1 MADNFGWAYIEGASV
16 SGTDT
21 GLMVKVSGTST
32 TSYSELVWNNTTKK
46 LTVTGT
52 AATAT
57 ALAVTGKVE
66 ANNATI
72 SSDLTV
78 TNDVA
83 VGASAR
89 SFANASFFRGNCLTI
104 RSTEVI
110 PQDYRGLAYG
120 PLSVADDAALII
132 GTDAILA
139 IEPEAN
145 LPAVLS

>member
-32 TSYSELVWNNTTKK
+32 TSYSELAWDNTTKK

-52 AATAT
+52 SASATAVE
-57 ALAVTGKVE
+57 VTGKIQ
-66 ANNATI
+66 ANSVTATTDI
-72 SSDLTV
+72 
-78 TNDVA
+78 A
-83 VGASAR
+83 VGTDSR
-89 SFANASFFRGNCLTI
+89 SFANASFFRGNSLTI

-110 PQDYRGLAYG
+110 PQDFRGLAYG
-120 PLSVADDAALII
+120 PLLIADDAALII

-139 IEPEAN
+139 IEPVGN